1 MILTFPRPDIRRR
14 NLTLTLNTIIG
25 ILCVEDNHISSSF
38 QYFASLPIPRREY
51 LESSFYLSTPLPKT
65 IRNKHYKD
73 GFSIQIKYQHCPLPH
88 GNANDDAY
96 YTSTTIHHTQT
107 LSKQLRQQQTAGT
120 RKKAA
125 PRKRAAAA
133 AQQEELEKARGRS
146 VYATPRVG
154 VRHVHAHR

>member
-1 MILTFPRPDIRRR
+1 MPVFNRRPLGRPTRPNYPTVPPTSRFVSYNIMILTFPRPDIRRR

-73 GFSIQIKYQHCPLPH
+73 GFSIQIRYQHCPLPH
-88 GNANDDAY
+88 DNANDGIY
-96 YTSTTIHHTQT
+96 HPSTSIQRPQT
-107 LSKQLRQQQTAGT
+107 LS
-120 RKKAA
+120 
-125 PRKRAAAA
+125 
-133 AQQEELEKARGRS
+133 
-146 VYATPRVG
+146 
-154 VRHVHAHR
+154 